1 LGIDKLVFIVYNNG
15 TNKSTREIINMKYT
29 TNRRINV
36 RTIRNIKNNEGLT
49 LRNGKIVE
57 YKTGWQVGIT
67 GITCRTPEEV
77 TLLLHSGLG
86 RKGNIG
92 IWFSEGIYYIDISK
106 RISTKEKALTVGKSM
121 NQQSIYGWAPRKKGQ
136 LVWCEA

>member
-1 LGIDKLVFIVYNNG
+1 
-15 TNKSTREIINMKYT
+15 MKYT

-36 RTIRNIKNNEGLT
+36 RTIRNLADNEGLT

-57 YKTGWQVGIT
+57 YKTGWQVGIQ
-67 GITCRTPEEV
+67 GVECKTPEAVSE
-77 TLLLHSGLG
+77 LLHKGIG

-92 IWFSEGIYYIDISK
+92 IWFSNGIYYVDISK
-106 RISTKEKALTVGKSM
+106 RISTKQNALTIGKLM
-121 NQQSIYGWAPRKKGQ
+121 NQQSIYGWRPRKAGQ

>member
-1 LGIDKLVFIVYNNG
+1 
-15 TNKSTREIINMKYT
+15 MKYT

-36 RTIRNIKNNEGLT
+36 RTIRNIQNGEGLT

-77 TLLLHSGLG
+77 SELLHHGLG
-86 RKGNIG
+86 RHSNVG
-92 IWFSEGIYYIDISK
+92 IWFNDGIYYIDISK
-106 RISTKEKALTVGKSM
+106 RITTKKNALAVGQAT
-121 NQQSIYGWAPRKKGQ
+121 NQQAIYGWRPRKHGQ
-136 LVWCEA
+136 LVNC

>member
-1 LGIDKLVFIVYNNG
+1 
-15 TNKSTREIINMKYT
+15 MKYT

-36 RTIRNIKNNEGLT
+36 RTIRNIREGEGLT

-67 GITCRTPEEV
+67 GVTCKTPEEV
-77 TLLLHSGLG
+77 SALLHSGLG

-92 IWFSEGIYYIDISK
+92 IWLSDGIYYIDVSR
-106 RISTKEKALTVGKSM
+106 RITTKKDALQVGKIM
-121 NQQSIYGWAPRKKGQ
+121 NQQSIFGWRPRKKGQ
-136 LVWCEA
+136 LVWCE